1 MINNIDRRQFVQRLG
16 MGTMGLIV
24 FTSLATY
31 KLTILMCLFS
41 SVAFVC
47 VYSNQFFAAE
57 LLPIQ

>member
-1 MINNIDRRQFVQRLG
+1 L
-16 MGTMGLIV
+16 GLIV

-31 KLTILMCLFS
+31 NLIILMCLFS
-41 SVAFVC
+41 SVAFVY